1 MANAA
6 DLAHGDIPDHVPVI
20 GSDGRNIGM
29 VDGMAGE
36 YIKLMKDEAGQHR
49 FLPRKLVASLEGGL
63 VRLSLPAAQAANAMI
78 GEAEMAQRMDLDP
91 DAGASF
97 GQPDDSAPHGSRAH
111 AHGPK
116 GNPGHLKGGQQQE
129 ADGGVNTH
137 KK

>member
-6 DLAHGDIPDHVPVI
+6 DLAGGEIPDHTPVI
-20 GSDGRNIGM
+20 GSDGRNVGT
-29 VDGMAGE
+29 VDGIAGE
-36 YIKLMKDEAGQHR
+36 YIKLTRAEAGQHR

-63 VRLSLPAAQAANAMI
+63 VRLSLPAAQAAEAMVN
-78 GEAEMAQRMDLDP
+78 EAELAQRMALDP

-97 GQPDDSAPHGSRAH
+97 GQPDDSGPHGSRAQ

-116 GNPGHLKGGQQQE
+116 GTPDRLKGGHRPE

-137 KK
+137 KR